1 MNTSN
6 FDTLNLIEP
15 IRRALAAQDY
25 QVPTPIQA
33 QAIPLLLAGRDLMG
47 SAQTGSGKTAAFAL
61 PILQHLAT
69 NPKRPE
75 PKGARVLV
83 LAPTRELAA
92 QIFESFTDYGKY
104 LSLKK
109 AVVYGGVGKKPQIAA
124 LASGVDVLIATPG
137 RLLDLSEEGR
147 VRLAQ
152 VEIFVL
158 DEADRM
164 LDMGFIPDVRRII
177 ALLPARRQTL
187 LFSATLP
194 AEVRRLAQSMLRD
207 PTHVAVPP
215 EAGATPQIEQRV
227 LFVDRE
233 AKTPLLLRLLEDE
246 SIQRALVFTRTKH
259 RANRLAEQLAK
270 SRIKVGAIHG
280 NKTQAAR
287 EQALAG
293 FHAGRIRV
301 LVATDIAARGLDVD
315 DISHVIN
322 FELPNEPENY
332 VHRIGR
338 TARMGKEGIALS
350 FCDES
355 ESGYLREIER
365 FLNRSVP
372 VLRDHPF
379 HSPAAAS
386 VKPVALGRTGGRKT
400 STGGMMYGNFRKGRN
415 PLRGRRS

>member
-1 MNTSN
+1 MNAPT

-15 IRRALAAQDY
+15 LRRALAALDY
-25 QVPTPIQA
+25 RIPTPIQT
-33 QAIPLLLAGRDLMG
+33 QAIPLLLAGHDLMG

-61 PILQHLAT
+61 PILQHLAG
-69 NPKRPE
+69 NRKRPE
-75 PKGARVLV
+75 PKTTRVLV

-92 QIFESFTDYGKY
+92 QIYESFTDYGKF
-104 LSLKK
+104 LGMKK

-124 LASGVDVLIATPG
+124 LAGGVDVLIATPG
-137 RLLDLSEEGR
+137 RLLDLQEEGR
-147 VRLAQ
+147 VRLER

-164 LDMGFIPDVRRII
+164 LDMGFIPDVRKII
-177 ALLPARRQTL
+177 ALLPAKRQSL
-187 LFSATLP
+187 FFSATLP
-194 AEVRRLAQSMLRD
+194 AEVRRLGQSMLRE
-207 PTHVAVPP
+207 PKHVAVAP

-233 AKTPLLLRLLEDE
+233 SKTPLLLRLLQDP

-270 SRIKVGAIHG
+270 GRIKVGAIHG